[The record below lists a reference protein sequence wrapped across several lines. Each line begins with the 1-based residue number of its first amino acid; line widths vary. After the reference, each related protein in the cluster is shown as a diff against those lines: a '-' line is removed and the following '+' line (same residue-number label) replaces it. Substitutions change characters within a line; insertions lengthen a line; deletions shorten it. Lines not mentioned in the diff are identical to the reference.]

1 MSKQFVSIT
10 INGEVFEASVDLGK
24 SLLEFIRE
32 DAGVTGTKYGCGVGE
47 CGACTV
53 LVNGTPINS
62 CIYLAIWADGQQ
74 VRTVEGLA
82 LSDGTLSEV
91 QQAFVDEGA
100 VQCGFCT
107 PGFIMSVT
115 AMKESGITYSDTEIQ
130 TELSGHLCRCT
141 GYQKIFNAAKK
152 CAGDGSCEKEHHS
165 CDAEHRE

>member
-1 MSKQFVSIT
+1 MNKRLISIT
-10 INGEVFEASVDLGK
+10 INGELYEAAVDCGK

-32 DAGVTGTKYGCGVGE
+32 DAGLTGTKHGCGVGE

-53 LVNGTPINS
+53 LLNNTPVNS

-82 LSDGTLSEV
+82 SSDGALSDV

-115 AMKESGITYSDTEIQ
+115 AMKESGRTYSDADIQ
-130 TELSGHLCRCT
+130 IELSGHLCRCT
-141 GYQKIFNAAKK
+141 GYRKIFDAAKK
-152 CAGDGSCEKEHHS
+152 CTGDGSCGKEHCS
-165 CDAEHRE
+165 CNSEQKE